1 MDTECKINMRRPNS
15 PRPRSIEDVR
25 EETRDWLNYVCDKYF
40 DGNVRAMA
48 SALGYDDAGRSKL
61 DRILK
66 KKTVKIDPQTIED
79 VQNHLHEEYGDEE
92 WRGPPPDPIPM
103 DLVTFEVQEEED
115 RYVTA
120 REVDGTYVIDPAE
133 IDEMLAEDLD
143 LFVVLVEGDS
153 MEPEF
158 RSGDRLVVRP
168 VPERERYSIRVDG
181 IYLFRLED
189 TVQIKRLQ
197 RLPGKK
203 IRVLSTSDK
212 YESYDVDLAEDPD
225 VEVIGRV
232 YGHFKRY

>member
-1 MDTECKINMRRPNS
+1 
-15 PRPRSIEDVR
+15 
-25 EETRDWLNYVCDKYF
+25 
-40 DGNVRAMA
+40 MA